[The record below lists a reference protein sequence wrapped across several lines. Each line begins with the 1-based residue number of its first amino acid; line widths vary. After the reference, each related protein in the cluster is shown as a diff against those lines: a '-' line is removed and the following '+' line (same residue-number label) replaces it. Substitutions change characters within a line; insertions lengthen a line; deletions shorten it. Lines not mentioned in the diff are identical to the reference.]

1 MPDIPVPEPVGET
14 EGDCVMPESTAQ
26 FGALHDQNMAAMGQ
40 AIARFQNDQTT
51 VSKAADYSYLQDK
64 GLVSLSEAVGVR
76 EVASRVNPAGP
87 VPAPAV

>member
-1 MPDIPVPEPVGET
+1 MSSEDSIPECGEGEVEMAEP
-14 EGDCVMPESTAQ
+14 TAQ
-26 FGALHDQNMAAMGQ
+26 FGALHDQNMAGMGA
-40 AIARFQNDQTT
+40 AITRFQNDVVT

-64 GLVSLSEAVGVR
+64 DLVSLAEAVGVR